1 MGTTKRA
8 SRNWGEKTNPI
19 QFKKWTRGISQDNT
33 QPLSGEKFAS
43 PRELLIYQ
51 TPEIWQK
58 SRGEVMERDTLT
70 TCLEVG
76 VCSVPATE
84 TPRPCDWTPITC
96 SSCIGL
102 LMDCL
107 PGTTR
112 GSPSNV
118 LSDMFFFPSY
128 IGMVVGMRKS
138 NDLISRWCIIVS
150 GVRPWSNQSRTSS
163 WLVLSWDACLK
174 LKWLIRKN
182 QPHGAAILRRS

>member
-84 TPRPCDWTPITC
+84 TGNNITRMTD
-96 SSCIGL
+96 GFPFDLANPL
-102 LMDCL
+102 LVIERTD
-107 PGTTR
+107 TR
-112 GSPSNV
+112 KAPWVLDFSPWHY
-118 LSDMFFFPSY
+118 L
-128 IGMVVGMRKS
+128 
-138 NDLISRWCIIVS
+138 LW
-150 GVRPWSNQSRTSS
+150 Q
-163 WLVLSWDACLK
+163 
-174 LKWLIRKN
+174 
-182 QPHGAAILRRS
+182 RRSTFQASNNGVLF